1 MKDIMTGI
9 FLTLIFI
16 GGGVVRLDCLK
27 YPKLFMLIPKIL
39 FIYTLLRVALS
50 INT

>member
-9 FLTLIFI
+9 FLTLIF
-16 GGGVVRLDCLK
+16 GGVVRLDCLK

-39 FIYTLLRVALS
+39 FIYTLLRIAVS
-50 INT
+50 VNT